1 MCSVTQTLLSLF
13 GARTVSPATGL
24 LPQQRHR
31 YGVRSGAEESQTRSA
46 PGKRRL
52 GNALVPVIG
61 EDRDGRRFAL
71 GASGGRRIIGAVL
84 QIASFMIDHGL
95 TLEEAFHQ
103 PRIDMSGAGR
113 VTADRTLPRPVL
125 DALAQAFATTITPRT
140 GYPYAFAHPAAVLRE
155 GDTNT
160 GCTEIMS
167 PWGDVVAEG
176 AQPAGG

>member
-1 MCSVTQTLLSLF
+1 MRPPSGCDHGTHRRSEPLDPEPGRPNSL
-13 GARTVSPATGL
+13 G
-24 LPQQRHR
+24 
-31 YGVRSGAEESQTRSA
+31 
-46 PGKRRL
+46 PGKRCL
-52 GNALVPVIG
+52 GNFCPVIG
-61 EDRDGRRFAL
+61 EDGDGRRFAL

-125 DALAQAFATTITPRT
+125 DALAKMFPTTITPRT
-140 GYPYAFAHPAAVLRE
+140 GYPYAFACPSAVLRDGE
-155 GDTNT
+155 LNM

-167 PWGDVVAEG
+167 PWGDAVAEG
-176 AQPAGG
+176 AQPAAG